1 MHSIHTK
8 FEALF
13 TWKIGA
19 ERFSIQ
25 TLQSSVSRSRNTA
38 VELVLEEGDDNGTL
52 GMFAEDEDEA
62 RKTREPKEDPS
73 PEI

>member
-1 MHSIHTK
+1 M
-8 FEALF
+8 F

-25 TLQSSVSRSRNTA
+25 TLQSSVSRSKNTA
-38 VELVLEEGDDNGTL
+38 VELVLEEGDGNGTL

-62 RKTREPKEDPS
+62 RKAGDPKDDPS
-73 PEI
+73 PEL